1 MAIKRALDRTAM
13 TAAQAQLARVEA
25 DGCADHP
32 HRLALLN
39 AGGPVANP
47 AGREPMATGASASA
61 AVTLAT
67 SPGP

>member
-1 MAIKRALDRTAM
+1 M
-13 TAAQAQLARVEA
+13 AQLNS
-25 DGCADHP
+25 
-32 HRLALLN
+32 RLAN
-39 AGGPVANP
+39 RRAGGPVAQP